1 MPQKDFIKTE
11 AKVFIDGKEV
21 TNFFTEE
28 VQVITTEECN
38 SGEVLKLYDS
48 FSGTITLSGKQA
60 KRFIKAMVKAER
72 KHRKQKLKVKF
83 QNLFKVVADL
93 FKVWKLTL
101 NKKNH

>member
-1 MPQKDFIKTE
+1 MPPKDFIKTE
-11 AKVFIDGKEV
+11 ANVFLDGKEV

-28 VQVITTEECN
+28 VQVIGTDECN

-60 KRFIKAMVKAER
+60 KRFIKAMKKAER
-72 KHRKQKLKVKF
+72 KWKMQQLKVKF

-93 FKVWKLTL
+93 FKVGK
-101 NKKNH
+101 

>member
-1 MPQKDFIKTE
+1 MPPKDFIKTE

-28 VQVITTEECN
+28 VQVITNEECN

-72 KHRKQKLKVKF
+72 KNRNQLLKQKLKVKF

-93 FKVWKLTL
+93 FKVGK
-101 NKKNH
+101 

>member
-11 AKVFIDGKEV
+11 AKVFLDGKEV

-28 VQVITTEECN
+28 VQVIGTDECN

-72 KHRKQKLKVKF
+72 KYKIQQLKIKF
-83 QNLFKVVADL
+83 QNLFKVVASL
-93 FKVWKLTL
+93 FKVGK
-101 NKKNH
+101 

>member
-1 MPQKDFIKTE
+1 MPPKDFIKTE

-72 KHRKQKLKVKF
+72 KNRNQLLKQKLKVKF

-93 FKVWKLTL
+93 FKVGK
-101 NKKNH
+101 

>member
-1 MPQKDFIKTE
+1 MPPKDFIRTE
-11 AKVFIDGKEV
+11 AKIYLDGKEV

-28 VQVITTEECN
+28 VQVIGTDECN

-72 KHRKQKLKVKF
+72 KHKMQILKSKF

-93 FKVWKLTL
+93 FKVGK
-101 NKKNH
+101 